1 VQGRVDMLTILF
13 MSDQTAAVWKKYQS
27 LFAPF
32 LMRQDIFI
40 CNWNTS
46 GTDVASAVPELYEL
60 IRGKEHWRAVIITLA
75 DEYEAGEFPSNE
87 HNPFDFSAW
96 EDLSAQRKES
106 QIPLIRL
113 IHMLGDV
120 PPLKVNFKEEPVVER
135 KEPDSSLAFTSEHD
149 PEEVRTAHEE
159 LRCKY
164 TFDEIRPEEI
174 IICATKTEHEDK
186 EKHKITN
193 SWSNYMESQSSN
205 FWERNAYP
213 DPCRF
218 VMQEI
223 VQSRSFYF
231 TRDMFNF
238 WTTVICLSINDIPPN
253 TLQAYRVYTM
263 GVELKNEELRRTLH
277 LQHRKYSQFLK
288 KMKEMR
294 PSEESIRDLSELELW
309 KEEAVPIVSTHGA
322 SDKLYVK
329 EDPEMNDYQWTE
341 QVQRSKNELHLC
353 LKSLHRVINKASQ
366 QAKHKANRPLP
377 LTMELESEQI
387 EDLQAQLQTQEE
399 QLLTYQLQ
407 GGRNFEPM
415 QEQLEQTHRA
425 VKNQIHNRFNRKMTL
440 MIGSLALLVCLLGWV
455 PLFVRPDTTLSAGD
469 WTWALLVMCG
479 FLVVVVLGG
488 WFSLRRLK
496 LRLQR
501 LMHEYNHILID
512 LIQQSQSK
520 IQSYERYLSHLMMVL
535 RGKKIMNKLKADM
548 FSMLDAE
555 QLQKRHLFRLN
566 QEIQT
571 IQHWMDVFHLSKEI
585 TGESIPAV
593 LNTEI
598 PPETNPEYLFAI
610 YNKPNTL
617 QLNDTGE
624 SLQAPYS
631 FVSKI
636 KIRREEIYE

>member
-1 VQGRVDMLTILF
+1 MQGRVVMLTILF

-32 LMRQDIFI
+32 LMREDIFI
-40 CNWNTS
+40 CNWNTT
-46 GTDVASAVPELYEL
+46 GTDIASAVPELYDL
-60 IRGKEHWRAVIITLA
+60 IRGKEHWRAIIITLA
-75 DEYEAGEFPSNE
+75 DEYETGEFPPNE

-96 EDLSAQRKES
+96 ENLSAQRKES

-120 PPLKVNFKEEPVVER
+120 PPLKVNFKEEYLVEH
-135 KEPDSSLAFTSEHD
+135 KETDSSLAFTSEYE
-149 PEEVRTAHEE
+149 PEEVRTAQEE
-159 LRCKY
+159 LRRKY
-164 TFDEIRPEEI
+164 TFDEIRPKEI

-186 EKHKITN
+186 EKLKITN

-238 WTTVICLSINDIPPN
+238 WTAVICLSINVIPPN

-263 GVELKNEELRRTLH
+263 GVLLHKEELQHTLH

-294 PSEESIRDLSELELW
+294 IPEERIRDISELDLW
-309 KEEAVPIVSTHGA
+309 KEEAIPIVSTYGA
-322 SDKLYVK
+322 SEALYVK
-329 EDPEMNDYQWTE
+329 EDPDLSDNQWTE
-341 QVQRSKNELHLC
+341 QVQRSKNELHLY

-366 QAKHKANRPLP
+366 HAKHKASRPLP

-387 EDLQAQLQTQEE
+387 EDLQTQLQKREE

-415 QEQLEQTHRA
+415 QEHLEQTHRA
-425 VKNQIHNRFNRKMTL
+425 VRNQIHNRFNRQMTF
-440 MIGSLALLVCLLGWV
+440 MIGSLALLICFLGWV
-455 PLFVRPDTTLSAGD
+455 PMFIRPDTTLSAGD
-469 WTWALLVMCG
+469 WTWALLAMGV
-479 FLVVVVLGG
+479 FLAVVVLGG

-501 LMHEYNHILID
+501 LMHEYNHTLID

-548 FSMLDAE
+548 YSMLDAE
-555 QLQKRHLFRLN
+555 QLHKRHLFRLN

-571 IQHWMDVFHLSKEI
+571 IQQWMEVFHLSKEI

-598 PPETNPEYLFAI
+598 PPETNTEYLFAI
-610 YNKPNTL
+610 YSKPNTL

-624 SLQAPYS
+624 KLQAPYS

-636 KIRREEIYE
+636 WIRREEIYE